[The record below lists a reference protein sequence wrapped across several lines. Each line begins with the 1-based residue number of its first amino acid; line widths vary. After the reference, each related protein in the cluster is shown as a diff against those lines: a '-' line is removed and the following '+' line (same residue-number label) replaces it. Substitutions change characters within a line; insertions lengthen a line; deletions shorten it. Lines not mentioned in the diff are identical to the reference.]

1 MKCEKQVK
9 VYENKPTTIFGRV
22 GIVNSKIVPQALYQL
37 NIFRPPTKFFTEY
50 RKIIW
55 PFLNK
60 RTVRRISQRE
70 LTMDYEEGGLKL
82 QDLEVKARAM
92 RIKHITEAI
101 DNLDKFPLVEYF
113 LGLDLVRFTPLNNG
127 KPHCFKKTN
136 SPFHQDLRKTI
147 REHPEQI
154 GVMKPYQAIRPKPDK
169 PLYEKM

>member
-9 VYENKPTTIFGRV
+9 AYENKPTTIFGRV

-82 QDLEVKARAM
+82 QNLEVKVRAM

-127 KPHCFKKTN
+127 KPHCFKKNN
-136 SPFHQDLRKTI
+136 SLFHQDLRKAI

-154 GVMKPYQAIRPKPDK
+154 GVMKPYKR
-169 PLYEKM
+169 